1 MKIGVAENLGREA
14 LESCSRFPG
23 FRRQAGFAT
32 GLFEE
37 SASVPVVLDRN
48 LREKKSA
55 MTAQGH
61 YQPVPTNFD
70 LLRFNR

>member
-1 MKIGVAENLGREA
+1 MKIGIAENLGSKTRQDCPR
-14 LESCSRFPG
+14 LPRIG
-23 FRRQAGFAT
+23 GQAGFAT

-55 MTAQGH
+55 MTSQGH
-61 YQPVPTNFD
+61 YQAVPTNFD

>member
-1 MKIGVAENLGREA
+1 MQIGIAENLGCKTRQECPR
-14 LESCSRFPG
+14 LPRIG
-23 FRRQAGFAT
+23 GQAGFAT

-37 SASVPVVLDRN
+37 GAAVPVVLDRN

-70 LLRFNR
+70 LLGFNR